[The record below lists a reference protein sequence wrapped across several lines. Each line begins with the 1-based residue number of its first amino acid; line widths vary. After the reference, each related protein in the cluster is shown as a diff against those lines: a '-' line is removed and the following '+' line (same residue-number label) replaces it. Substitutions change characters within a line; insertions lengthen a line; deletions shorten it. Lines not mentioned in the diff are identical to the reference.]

1 MGLLELMLKRRS
13 IRKYT
18 GEAIPDERIEQILQV
33 GLLSISSRNLK
44 PWEFIVVR
52 DKEKLTAL
60 SKAKKAGA
68 GMLEHAD
75 CAIVVVGDRDRSDV
89 WIEDCAIAM
98 TYMHLMATEL
108 GLGSC
113 WVQYRLRQG
122 EAGDSEAYIRELLGI
137 PENYGVLA
145 VLSIGVAAQTPKGHT
160 LDELQWEKVHRETF

>member
-1 MGLLELMLKRRS
+1 MGLSELMLQRRS

-18 GEAIPDERIEQILQV
+18 GEAIPDERIEKILQA
-33 GLLSISSRNLK
+33 GLLSLSSRNLK
-44 PWEFIVVR
+44 PWEFIVVK
-52 DKEKLTAL
+52 DKEKLAAL
-60 SKAKKAGA
+60 SKAKKVAA

-75 CAIVVVGDRDRSDV
+75 CAIVAIGDRDRSDV

-98 TYMHLMATEL
+98 TYMHLMAAEL

-122 EAGDSEAYIRELLGI
+122 EAGDSEACIRELLHI

-145 VLSIGVAAQTPKGHT
+145 ALSIGVAAESPKAHT
-160 LDELQWEKVHRETF
+160 LDGLQWEKVHKETF